1 MSDRNKS
8 ISRSTCY
15 KSYFVVGISS
25 PLISGHFLC
34 SAGQV
39 VFFLLCTSDSFC
51 RSVTALHLC
60 GHVAAHFPTRPVEQH
75 AERARRLSGISSSV
89 SSSLLARCFSTL
101 LACICQAR
109 SGGGI
114 LHVLSS
120 IDFCC
125 IINLYCTSRQ
135 QWRRVLQS

>member
-1 MSDRNKS
+1 M
-8 ISRSTCY
+8 TCY

-25 PLISGHFLC
+25 PLISRSLSVLC
-34 SAGQV
+34 RSGC
-39 VFFLLCTSDSFC
+39 FFLLCTSVSFC

-120 IDFCC
+120 IDLCC
-125 IINLYCTSRQ
+125 TISLYCTNRQ
-135 QWRRVLQS
+135 QWHRVLQS